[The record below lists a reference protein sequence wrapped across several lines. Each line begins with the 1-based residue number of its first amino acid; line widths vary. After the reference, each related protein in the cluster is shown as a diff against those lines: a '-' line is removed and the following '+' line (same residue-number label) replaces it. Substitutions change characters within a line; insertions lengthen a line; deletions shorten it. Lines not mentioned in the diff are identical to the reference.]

1 MANIKTT
8 PDEWAKAREYYEA
21 GLLLREIEDKTGIAI
36 PNISKKAA
44 KDGWSKAKES
54 GQKQKLIIDDVRVRE
69 AKAKLDPVALAVHNE
84 IVEEKTKDLI
94 LLNSFAMQNVSE
106 SMKLQCTNQL
116 DHVQRSNTILKTKET
131 LVGKTPE
138 TAIQINN
145 TQQLAL
151 TAVELRRLTP
161 EEYAVLQSAAG
172 KLCAS

>member
-8 PDEWAKAREYYEA
+8 KKEWERCREYYEA
-21 GLLLREIEDKTGIAI
+21 GLLLREIEEKTGIAI

-44 KDGWSKAKES
+44 KDGWAKAKNS

-69 AKAKLDPVALAVHNE
+69 AKAKLNPVALAVHNE

-145 TQQLAL
+145 TQTPAL
-151 TAVELRRLTP
+151 SLPEYKQALREALDAV
-161 EEYAVLQSAAG
+161 
-172 KLCAS
+172 